1 MLSKCMI
8 LSLRSRQLGHS
19 LVIVELIHHI
29 VLLISMGYMHTT
41 APPPASF
48 NSTIFSILFRFEDK
62 DKRRC
67 WRRWKSMMTRTLGMP
82 QKNNLA
88 VFWTLFKRAAVR
100 HTHIGVKLL
109 KDWHKIDIKRL
120 LKGRRGRGGRV
131 TPFPQ
136 PSQAK
141 KFRKR
146 GTLQKK
152 NTTKKYLNPHFFLE
166 TN

>member
-1 MLSKCMI
+1 MEKQMLSKCMI

-88 VFWTLFKRAAVR
+88 VFWTLFKRGWTVESNPCCEWEAVGLSVKMAQSWFWSWWWPGQR
-100 HTHIGVKLL
+100 HE
-109 KDWHKIDIKRL
+109 DD
-120 LKGRRGRGGRV
+120 
-131 TPFPQ
+131 
-136 PSQAK
+136 
-141 KFRKR
+141 
-146 GTLQKK
+146 
-152 NTTKKYLNPHFFLE
+152 NEEYCC
-166 TN
+166 

>member
-88 VFWTLFKRAAVR
+88 VFWTLFKRGWSQ
-100 HTHIGVKLL
+100 THVVSE
-109 KDWHKIDIKRL
+109 RL
-120 LKGRRGRGGRV
+120 LDFQSKWPRAD
-131 TPFPQ
+131 FDHDDDLD
-136 PSQAK
+136 K
-141 KFRKR
+141 D
-146 GTLQKK
+146 
-152 NTTKKYLNPHFFLE
+152 TKMIMKSIAVN
-166 TN
+166 